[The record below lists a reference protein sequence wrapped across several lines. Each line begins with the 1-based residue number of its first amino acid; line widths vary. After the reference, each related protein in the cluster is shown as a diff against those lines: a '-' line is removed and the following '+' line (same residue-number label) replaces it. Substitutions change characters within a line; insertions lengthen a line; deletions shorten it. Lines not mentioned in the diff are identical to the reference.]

1 VINYD
6 LAESYLVLYHTYA
19 NLSTRD
25 DILFGMALP
34 SELETYQRQGFLF
47 HGTQM
52 AGIELLEPRQA
63 YNGRRPDGDPA
74 IFATSFASV
83 AVFMAIFGNR
93 QAGSYGAY
101 DSPRFFQVKRSNW
114 ELALEESWTGSVYVL
129 ERSGFEAHTAFGGV
143 QTSKA
148 PIRPVDV
155 IGVTVEHVPI
165 DDVEVWEPSPE
176 QLEMW
181 AKAKQTP
188 MSGM

>member
-1 VINYD
+1 MLICLQEMIYYLEWHYLLNSKHTRGRAFCFTA
-6 LAESYLVLYHTYA
+6 LKWPGLSYLNLDKLITAGDRMATRQYLLPVLHR
-19 NLSTRD
+19 LPFLW
-25 DILFGMALP
+25 LFL
-34 SELETYQRQGFLF
+34 
-47 HGTQM
+47 
-52 AGIELLEPRQA
+52 
-63 YNGRRPDGDPA
+63 
-74 IFATSFASV
+74 ATE
-83 AVFMAIFGNR
+83 
-93 QAGSYGAY
+93 AGSYGAY